1 MKKVLFTII
10 LSCAML
16 VSSAQFTLVSKV
28 NAPDDG
34 DSWGISNFTNN
45 WGVGYNVSDRI
56 MVGAYKQGDNFDM
69 FARYKMNFGY
79 VCFEAPTADMSDN
92 MSIGYGMYIKVYEN
106 LSVNPYY
113 MIPLKEDEDGGRE
126 GSFNVGLSY
135 NL

>member
-1 MKKVLFTII
+1 
-10 LSCAML
+10 ML
-16 VSSAQFTLVSKV
+16 VSSAQFSLVSKV
-28 NAPDDG
+28 NAPEDG

-79 VCFEAPTADMSDN
+79 VCFEAPTADMADN

-106 LSVNPYY
+106 LSVNMSEVKRYLRQIISIVKYY
-113 MIPLKEDEDGGRE
+113 RDLDEDTSKDE
-126 GSFNVGLSY
+126 
-135 NL
+135 